1 MDSSAFEKLKNAG
14 VDHVDKICRQNSA
27 RKAFNLIV

>member
-14 VDHVDKICRQNSA
+14 VDHVDKICRQTVREKHS
-27 RKAFNLIV
+27 I